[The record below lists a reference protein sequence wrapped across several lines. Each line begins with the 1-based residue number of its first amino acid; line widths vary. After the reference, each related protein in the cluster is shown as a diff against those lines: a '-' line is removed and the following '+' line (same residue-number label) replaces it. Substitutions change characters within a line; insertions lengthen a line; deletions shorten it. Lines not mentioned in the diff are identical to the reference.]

1 MKEIKLFGFYTE
13 VEQDELEADG
23 DNNSISSLFNYL
35 DSKESEMRRMM
46 DAAEAIDEIKF
57 KPKLEGR
64 DPRKETAEDWAKI
77 QGGKTMRQV
86 SVEREISYSQIRK
99 RLIAFG
105 YKKPVDTF
113 A

>member
-1 MKEIKLFGFYTE
+1 MKALKVYGFKTE
-13 VEQDELEADG
+13 VEEDELGTESE
-23 DNNSISSLFNYL
+23 NSISSLFNYL

-46 DAAEAIDEIKF
+46 NAAGAIDEIKF

-99 RLIAFG
+99 RLIAYG
-105 YKKPVDTF
+105 YKKPVAKF